1 MNIGSVLNEFVTTFH
16 FIAPNFPLLQTAL
29 KLNDFH
35 LKISPTIRI
44 GCLEQHFNTRSLK
57 NERRKS
63 SGDGY

>member
-16 FIAPNFPLLQTAL
+16 FYYTKFSLITNNFEI
-29 KLNDFH
+29 NDFH
-35 LKISPTIRI
+35 LKISPILLI

>member
-16 FIAPNFPLLQTAL
+16 FITPNFPLLQNNFEI
-29 KLNDFH
+29 NDFH
-35 LKISPTIRI
+35 LKISLILLI
-44 GCLEQHFNTRSLK
+44 GCLEQHFNARSL

>member
-1 MNIGSVLNEFVTTFH
+1 MNIGSVLNEFVTILHLINQIFT
-16 FIAPNFPLLQTAL
+16 LLLTGFEI
-29 KLNDFH
+29 NDFH
-35 LKISPTIRI
+35 LKISLILLI

>member
-1 MNIGSVLNEFVTTFH
+1 MNIGSVLNEFITTFQ
-16 FIAPNFPLLQTAL
+16 FITPNFPLLQTTL
-29 KLNDFH
+29 KINDFH
-35 LKISPTIRI
+35 LKISLILLI